1 MDLSGKTAL
10 VTGSGRG
17 LGLAFARALARAG
30 AALVINDVDEAV
42 AAEAVASITRDG
54 GRAVAEVV
62 AVGGAEAAERCVARA
77 VSSFGRLDV
86 AVTNAGVLR
95 DKVLWNMSDEEFD
108 LVIETHLRGTF
119 TIAREAVRRMRA
131 QGEGGRL
138 ILVSSITGQR
148 GNFGQTN
155 YAAAKAGIAA
165 MARTWALE
173 CARSSI
179 AVNAIV
185 PTALTRMVAT
195 IPALQPHLAALER
208 GEPLPKALRTE
219 AALGTPE
226 EVAPLVVFLAS
237 DAAAGITGQ
246 CIGLGGDRLALW
258 AHPTEKH
265 VAIRDGGW
273 TAEAIAEAWR
283 SEIGREPETF
293 GWAGLPDQPDAQPR
307 QHHRPGPG
315 EPGRG
320 GGRVGRE
327 PRAGR
332 LGPGE
337 RRRAAGGPGHQ
348 AARR

>member
-1 MDLSGKTAL
+1 MDLSGKVAL

-17 LGLAFARALARAG
+17 LGLAFAHALARAG
-30 AALVINDVDEAV
+30 AAVVINDVDAAA
-42 AAEAVASITRDG
+42 AAEAADAIARDG
-54 GRAVAEVV
+54 GRAAAEVV
-62 AVGGAEAAERCVARA
+62 AVGSAEAAERCVERA
-77 VSSFGRLDV
+77 VSSFGRLDI
-86 AVTNAGVLR
+86 AVTNAGILR
-95 DKVLWNMSDEEFD
+95 DKVLWNMSDDEFD
-108 LVIETHLRGTF
+108 VVIETHLRGTF
-119 TIAREAVRRMRA
+119 TVARAAVRRMRA
-131 QGEGGRL
+131 RNEGGRL
-138 ILVSSITGQR
+138 ILVSSIAGQR

-173 CARSSI
+173 CARSRI

-208 GEPLPKALRTE
+208 GEPLPKALRAE
-219 AALGTPE
+219 AAMGTPE

-258 AHPTEKH
+258 AHPNEKR

-283 SEIGREPETF
+283 SDIGQEPETF
-293 GWAGLPDQPDAQPR
+293 GVDPLPA
-307 QHHRPGPG
+307 
-315 EPGRG
+315 
-320 GGRVGRE
+320 
-327 PRAGR
+327 
-332 LGPGE
+332 
-337 RRRAAGGPGHQ
+337 
-348 AARR
+348 